1 MSTVG
6 LIALSGSSE
15 FLKVVLSSAKVS
27 NSLLTENDFKQT
39 IAKGLN
45 TDCKEDPHPGRIIK
59 RGDKLDETDK
69 SNNVIEF
76 TGSLPGG
83 IESGEVFKDS
93 IKVIKI
99 ELRGDDYSD
108 NNNKKSNFVVYY
120 KKLNLG
126 ENSRAPDSVNCTEGT
141 TTTPAK
147 TTGCFHHTCQVKYN
161 HQNAKCEGVDDCH
174 VFSQNTIKEIKEI
187 SKAEITATIKTKDC
201 PAPTS
206 GNPQQFIKGFDD
218 SGNPDCVAPPS
229 GASFPVNNSCDP
241 QEVVIG
247 IKTNGEVICAPACS
261 GGRILYESIVANH
274 PPHFMY
280 HTLKYRVGET
290 PPEYTTLLGTNPRFC
305 HCPDNTHWD
314 GTNCITCTSNQQ
326 WVKLEKA
333 CMECRRGNWVSL
345 GVNGLKCECPSGRKK
360 KVVQFTLVS
369 VKVMPLYG

>member
-1 MSTVG
+1 MKLIIPLHKRESGSEKVKKNHFTPPPPALRHCGFLKRVLLNNKGLSIVGLLVMSTVG

-161 HQNAKCEGVDDCH
+161 HQNAKCGLPIRAL
-174 VFSQNTIKEIKEI
+174 Q
-187 SKAEITATIKTKDC
+187 KAV
-201 PAPTS
+201 P
-206 GNPQQFIKGFDD
+206 
-218 SGNPDCVAPPS
+218 
-229 GASFPVNNSCDP
+229 
-241 QEVVIG
+241 
-247 IKTNGEVICAPACS
+247 
-261 GGRILYESIVANH
+261 ILNKQSSH
-274 PPHFMY
+274 
-280 HTLKYRVGET
+280 
-290 PPEYTTLLGTNPRFC
+290 
-305 HCPDNTHWD
+305 
-314 GTNCITCTSNQQ
+314 
-326 WVKLEKA
+326 
-333 CMECRRGNWVSL
+333 
-345 GVNGLKCECPSGRKK
+345 
-360 KVVQFTLVS
+360 
-369 VKVMPLYG
+369 